1 MTQRTTLLAL
11 TVPIVFGIGLL
22 RNEPIDS
29 GVRIS
34 SEEKAIREA
43 IGHYFEGH
51 ATGQGAHFSQ
61 VFHPESKLFW
71 IDDEGRLSQRT
82 SEAYISRAS
91 GHPAEDEEQR
101 DRKIESIDVT
111 GNAAVVK
118 VVLDYPGAEITDYM
132 SMLKIEGRWWIVNK
146 TFTWREKS
154 AAAD

>member
-11 TVPIVFGIGLL
+11 TVPIVFGMGLL
-22 RNEPIDS
+22 RSGPIDS

-34 SEEKAIREA
+34 SEEEAIREA

-51 ATGQGAHFSQ
+51 ATGQGTHFSQ

-71 IDDEGRLSQRT
+71 IDDEGRLSERT
-82 SEAYISRAS
+82 SAEYISRAS
-91 GHPAEDEEQR
+91 GDPPEDEAER
-101 DRKIESIDVT
+101 DRRIENIDVT

-118 VVLDYPGAEITDYM
+118 VILDYPGAEITDYM
-132 SMLKIEGRWWIVNK
+132 SMLKIDGRWWIVNK